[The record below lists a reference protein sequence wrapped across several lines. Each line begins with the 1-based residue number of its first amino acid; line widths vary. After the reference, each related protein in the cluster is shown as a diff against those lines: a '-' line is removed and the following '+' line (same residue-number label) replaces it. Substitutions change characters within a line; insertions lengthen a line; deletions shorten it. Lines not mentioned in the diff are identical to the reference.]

1 MALNFPDS
9 PTLNQVYTDTTS
21 GFSYQWDGVVW
32 QSYAPASSSQIKIID
47 DISGSFNGSTQTFAL
62 AVSGV
67 PIFPAN
73 AQQLRVVLG
82 GVVQE
87 PVTDYTVSGSDITF
101 TTPPSGGLDCS
112 IISLGPAVPVYTL
125 EDGVV
130 TPANLSTGGP
140 SWNTAGDLNVS
151 GIVTA
156 TSFVKSGGTSSQFLK
171 ADGSVDSN
179 TYLTTE
185 TQTLDDVTSLGN
197 STSNGISVG
206 VLTATSIKRSGGT
219 SSQFLKADGSVDS
232 NTYLTTETQTLD
244 DVTSLGNITT
254 NGISVGVL
262 TATGG
267 FNIGIQ
273 SEGTDVTTGVI
284 TAINFVG
291 TGNSI
296 SYNPATKTVDVSVSS
311 GEGSGVSTTGITTG
325 YIWSNPNSIDADIS
339 LNSPNRNYG
348 MFGPITISPGVT
360 VTVGVGNTFTVI

>member
-62 AVSGV
+62 AVSGA

-156 TSFVKSGGTSSQFLK
+156 TSFVK
-171 ADGSVDSN
+171 
-179 TYLTTE
+179 
-185 TQTLDDVTSLGN
+185 
-197 STSNGISVG
+197 
-206 VLTATSIKRSGGT
+206 SGGT